1 MRQSGDLGKA
11 DVANGTASFNAR
23 VVAFPHDRPE
33 QTVRP
38 RRYRETLC
46 KGELMCQVKRRS
58 FLGLSATILGGGLIA
73 GKTAQGVRDG
83 SQDAPDRGHHHVH
96 SVSVMTETA
105 NRFLAAL
112 TPGQRA
118 KATFPFSDDER
129 MNWHFIPKERKG
141 LTLREM
147 SPYQKHLANALLAAG
162 LSQTGYIKAVTIMS
176 LEDVL
181 KALEN
186 DSGERRD
193 PEKYHFTVFGTPSDT
208 GIWGWRVEGH
218 HLSQNYTV
226 ANGQVLD
233 GPSFFG
239 SNPAQVRQGL
249 RKGLRTL
256 AGEDDLGFE
265 VIHSLDE
272 PQQKIAIVDTKAYSD
287 ILTAAS
293 RKAALQGQP
302 SGLSAAKMNAGQFD
316 ALRALVELYAY
327 NLPDDLAERRMDQI
341 NKAGRNVYFAWTG
354 GIKPGDLHYYRVQTP
369 SFLIEFDDTQDN
381 ANHIHS
387 VWRDFNGDFGG
398 DPLKAHY
405 ETSHRNQNG

>member
-1 MRQSGDLGKA
+1 
-11 DVANGTASFNAR
+11 
-23 VVAFPHDRPE
+23 
-33 QTVRP
+33 
-38 RRYRETLC
+38 
-46 KGELMCQVKRRS
+46 MCQVKRRS
-58 FLGLSATILGGGLIA
+58 FLTLSATIFGGGLIA
-73 GKTAQGVRDG
+73 SKTVHSLQNGGEGVAG
-83 SQDAPDRGHHHVH
+83 GVHHHVH
-96 SVSVMTETA
+96 AVSVMTETA

-112 TPGQRA
+112 SSEQRA
-118 KATFPFSDDER
+118 KATFQFSDDER

-147 SPYQKHLANALLAAG
+147 SPYQRHLASALLAAG

-186 DSGERRD
+186 DSGERRN
-193 PEKYHFTVFGTPSDT
+193 PEKYHFTVFGMPSDT
-208 GIWGWRVEGH
+208 GTWGWRVEGH

-226 ANGQVLD
+226 ANGQAVD

-239 SNPAQVRQGL
+239 SNPAEVRQGP

-265 VIHSLDE
+265 VIHALDE
-272 PQQKIAIVDTKAYSD
+272 RQQKIAIVDPKAYSD

-302 SGLSAAKMNAGQFD
+302 SGLPAMKMNTRQFD
-316 ALRALVELYAY
+316 ALRALAELYAS
-327 NLPDDLAERRMDQI
+327 NLPDDLAGRRMDQI
-341 NKAGRNVYFAWTG
+341 NKAGRDVYFAWAG
-354 GIKPGDLHYYRVQTP
+354 GIKPGDPHYYRVQTP
-369 SFLIEFDDTQDN
+369 SFLIELDDTQDN

-387 VWRDFNGDFGG
+387 VWREFNGDFGG
-398 DPLKAHY
+398 DLLKVHC
-405 ETSHRNQNG
+405 ENSHQDQKG

>member
-1 MRQSGDLGKA
+1 
-11 DVANGTASFNAR
+11 
-23 VVAFPHDRPE
+23 
-33 QTVRP
+33 
-38 RRYRETLC
+38 
-46 KGELMCQVKRRS
+46 MCQVKRRS
-58 FLGLSATILGGGLIA
+58 FLGLSSTILGGGLIA
-73 GKTAQGVRDG
+73 GKVAHGFQTGGQAAVG
-83 SQDAPDRGHHHVH
+83 SVHHHVPA
-96 SVSVMTETA
+96 VSVMTETA

-112 TPGQRA
+112 SPEQRA
-118 KATFPFSDDER
+118 KATFQFSDDER

-147 SPYQKHLANALLAAG
+147 SPYQRHLASALLAAG
-162 LSQTGYIKAVTIMS
+162 LSQAGYIKAVTIMS

-186 DSGERRD
+186 DSGERRN

-226 ANGQVLD
+226 ANGQAVD

-239 SNPAQVRQGL
+239 SNPAEVRQGP

-256 AGEDDLGFE
+256 AAEDDLGFE
-265 VIHSLDE
+265 VIHTLDE
-272 PQQKIAIVDTKAYSD
+272 PQQQIAIVDPKAYGD

-302 SGLSAAKMNAGQFD
+302 SGLPAVKMNARQFD
-316 ALRALVELYAY
+316 TLRALVELYAY

-341 NKAGRNVYFAWTG
+341 SKAGRNVYFTWAG

-398 DPLKAHY
+398 DLLNSHY
-405 ETSHRNQNG
+405 EISHRNQKG